1 MRSIA
6 VRSTKVEVNVSDL
19 KSGIYLYS
27 ISENGNS
34 IETKKIVVKNQ
45 EEFEE
50 MLQQKDIKIS
60 KAIVETALAN
70 LKKIIIYYIFRTI
83 YCIIKSILLTLFDIL
98 RYGWM
103 SDDTSAYIGEHL
115 LWWIPDGSG
124 SSKSSDT
131 SFYVGYYDGKPIS
144 FLKWW

>member
-1 MRSIA
+1 MGINMDSERTNNNTIKWISRIA
-6 VRSTKVEVNVSDL
+6 ILYFIIGWLTGTLAISFSFIIVNL
-19 KSGIYLYS
+19 
-27 ISENGNS
+27 
-34 IETKKIVVKNQ
+34 
-45 EEFEE
+45 
-50 MLQQKDIKIS
+50 IK
-60 KAIVETALAN
+60 L
-70 LKKIIIYYIFRTI
+70 IIIYYIFRTI